1 MYFYNVYK
9 KEGFLDY
16 KNFIFTESKKL
27 YFFKG
32 VNPYFGQKFEIFF

>member
-1 MYFYNVYK
+1 MYIK

-27 YFFKG
+27 YFFLKG
-32 VNPYFGQKFEIFF
+32 LTHDFDQKFEIFF